1 MLIVPAQANP
11 NQAFNVTLG
20 GQQVQLAIYQTDY
33 GLFMDV
39 SVAGTPVA
47 NGVICENLNP
57 VVRAAYT
64 GFLGELVWFD
74 SSGAGTDPIYTGIG
88 AQYQLIYL
96 EAADLAAVG

>member
-33 GLFMDV
+33 GLFTDV
-39 SVAGTPVA
+39 SVSGTPIA
-47 NGVICENLNP
+47 TGVIGENLNP
-57 VVRAAYT
+57 MVRAAYT
-64 GFLGELVWFD
+64 GFIGDLVWFD
-74 SSGAGTDPIYTGIG
+74 TSGAGTDPIYTGIG

-96 EAADLAAVG
+96 EAADLAAMG

>member
-33 GLFMDV
+33 GLFIDV
-39 SVAGTPVA
+39 AVAGTPIVS
-47 NGVICENLNP
+47 GVICENLNRI
-57 VVRAAYT
+57 VREAYS
-64 GFLGELVWFD
+64 GFVGDLTWFD
-74 SSGAGTDPIYTGIG
+74 TTGAGTDPIYTGIG

-96 EAADLAAVG
+96 EAADLAAA

>member
-39 SVAGTPVA
+39 SVAGAPIC

-57 VVRAAYT
+57 IVREAYT
-64 GFLGELVWFD
+64 GFVGDLVWFD
-74 SSGAGTDPIYTGIG
+74 TTGAGGDPIYTGIG
-88 AQYQLIYL
+88 AQYLLIYL
-96 EAADLAAVG
+96 EAADLAAAA